1 MRTFRR
7 NFHRHSISLNS
18 TIANGRIEGS
28 WMDERWSPHL
38 LKFSMNF
45 KILTTSIRRL
55 VVICMVSLLRTLE
68 MAYLTFKCFQFL
80 ATGFT
85 HTPVWYLIYLSFYP
99 VYLLTYI
106 SNSFSYN
113 VYLLTYLSI
122 YPVYLLIYL
131 SNNLFPTLFI
141 YFHTYLSTLFIYSHT
156 YLTIF
161 FLPCLSTYIPI

>member
-85 HTPVWYLIYLSFYP
+85 HTPVCYLIYLSFYP
-99 VYLLTYI
+99 VYLLTY
-106 SNSFSYN
+106 
-113 VYLLTYLSI
+113 
-122 YPVYLLIYL
+122 L
-131 SNNLFPTLFI
+131 SNNLNPTMSI
-141 YFHTYLSTLFIYSHT
+141 YLHTYLSTLSIYLFT

-161 FLPCLSTYIPI
+161 FLPCLSTFIPIYLPCLSTHIPI